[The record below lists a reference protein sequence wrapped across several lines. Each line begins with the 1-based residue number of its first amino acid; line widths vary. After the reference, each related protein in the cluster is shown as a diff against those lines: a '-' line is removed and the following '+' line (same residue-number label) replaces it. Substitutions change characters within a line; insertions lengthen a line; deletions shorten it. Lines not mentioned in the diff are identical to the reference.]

1 MQVELLIAVQEK
13 RKLTNRWIADQAQL
27 SESTVSRIL
36 SRKTEP
42 KFEDIVRIA
51 VAMGVSLDALAGIVR
66 IEDAEVEA
74 LRVALAEKEAEL
86 EAFRQEAQAK
96 VDFLLAQIALR
107 DHALAH
113 KDKTIDGL
121 MDLLRK

>member
-13 RKLTNRWIADQAQL
+13 RKLTNKWIADQAQL

-74 LRVALAEKEAEL
+74 LRVSLAEKEAEL

-107 DHALAH
+107 DQALAH

>member
-13 RKLTNRWIADQAQL
+13 RKLTNKWIADQAQL

-66 IEDAEVEA
+66 IEDAEAEA

-86 EAFRQEAQAK
+86 DALRQETQTK
-96 VDFLLAQIALR
+96 VDFLLGQIRQR
-107 DHALAH
+107 DQALAH
-113 KDKTIDGL
+113 KDKVIDGL
-121 MDLLRK
+121 MALLQK

>member
-13 RKLTNRWIADQAQL
+13 RKLTNKWIADQAQL

-86 EAFRQEAQAK
+86 EAFRQETQSK

>member
-86 EAFRQEAQAK
+86 EAFRQETQTK
-96 VDFLLAQIALR
+96 VDFLLAQISLR
-107 DHALAH
+107 DQALAH

>member
-86 EAFRQEAQAK
+86 EAFRQEAQTK

-107 DHALAH
+107 DQALAH
-113 KDKTIDGL
+113 KDKTRDGL

>member
-1 MQVELLIAVQEK
+1 MQVELLLAVQDK
-13 RKLTNRWIADQAQL
+13 RKLTNKWIADQAQL

-86 EAFRQEAQAK
+86 EAFRQETQTK

-107 DHALAH
+107 DQALAH

>member
-86 EAFRQEAQAK
+86 EAFRQESQAK

>member
-107 DHALAH
+107 DQALAH

>member
-13 RKLTNRWIADQAQL
+13 RKLTNKWIADQAQL

-74 LRVALAEKEAEL
+74 LRVSLAEKEAEL
-86 EAFRQEAQAK
+86 EAFRQESQAK

-107 DHALAH
+107 DQALAH

>member
-36 SRKTEP
+36 SRKTET

-107 DHALAH
+107 DQALAH

>member
-1 MQVELLIAVQEK
+1 MQVELLLAVQDK
-13 RKLTNRWIADQAQL
+13 RKLTNKWIADQAQL

-107 DHALAH
+107 DQALAH

>member
-13 RKLTNRWIADQAQL
+13 RKLTNKWIADQAQL

-42 KFEDIVRIA
+42 KFEDIVRI
-51 VAMGVSLDALAGIVR
+51 
-66 IEDAEVEA
+66 EDAEVEA

-86 EAFRQEAQAK
+86 EAFRQEAQTK

-107 DHALAH
+107 DQALAH